1 MDGPPA
7 QSLGVEPVEE
17 DVVRQR
23 ARDTKEPMITKRL
36 IVNVLL
42 SALFIIGGT
51 LWVFQKE
58 VSYLYLSSSR
68 IIKKLFYFHCS

>member
-17 DVVRQR
+17 DVVRQK

-58 VSYLYLSSSR
+58 VSLYLL
-68 IIKKLFYFHCS
+68 ILKIEKKNFSVDS

>member
-23 ARDTKEPMITKRL
+23 ARNTKEPMITKRL

-58 VSYLYLSSSR
+58 VCY
-68 IIKKLFYFHCS
+68 

>member
-17 DVVRQR
+17 DVVKQR
-23 ARDTKEPMITKRL
+23 ARDTKEPMITKKL
-36 IVNVLL
+36 ILNVLL
-42 SALFIIGGT
+42 SASFIIGGT

-58 VSYLYLSSSR
+58 VSILHIS
-68 IIKKLFYFHCS
+68 IILLHKKNK

>member
-23 ARDTKEPMITKRL
+23 ARNTKEPMITKRL

-58 VSYLYLSSSR
+58 VHFYRLFTCLNPLY
-68 IIKKLFYFHCS
+68 ILFHFS

>member
-17 DVVRQR
+17 DVVKQKP
-23 ARDTKEPMITKRL
+23 RDTKEPMITKKL

-42 SALFIIGGT
+42 SALFIIAGT

-58 VSYLYLSSSR
+58 VSTPYFYDYKALSR
-68 IIKKLFYFHCS
+68 

>member
-36 IVNVLL
+36 LVNVLL

-51 LWVFQKE
+51 LWIFQKE
-58 VSYLYLSSSR
+58 VNTFWIYE
-68 IIKKLFYFHCS
+68 